1 MGPQAPARSPA
12 LVPRGVA
19 QRRRDETSCSC
30 QANTS
35 SALSQ
40 PAPVSSS
47 QPRAGAPRG
56 PGEQGLL
63 GHLSAFGGSSGL
75 GGAARGPGVTC
86 PGLEGDRRGQR
97 RGGATAGSWGGGEG
111 DSECACPHGLR
122 SEGPGGPGQAY
133 LQMMPAAA
141 AAAAG
146 PQAAPRRLPGT
157 GPLVRRQSCPVRPRS
172 HRLPP
177 GSRSRAGSGADQ
189 EGSASRSPRAPT
201 RLPVPHGFCSG
212 AQPRH
217 SPAAATLSR
226 GRDESSECPRSCFPR
241 CGQQRRQ
248 KPGNL
253 LSRSEQVRPRG
264 LGLAQ
269 TRPPPPRPGPA
280 NGRQGG
286 REEEPGVRRG
296 GAGGVPPFVLGFTWQ
311 PVEGAAEGGPA
322 GGWGWAGGPVLH
334 REAARSSGV
343 RP

>member
-1 MGPQAPARSPA
+1 
-12 LVPRGVA
+12 
-19 QRRRDETSCSC
+19 
-30 QANTS
+30 
-35 SALSQ
+35 
-40 PAPVSSS
+40 
-47 QPRAGAPRG
+47 
-56 PGEQGLL
+56 
-63 GHLSAFGGSSGL
+63 
-75 GGAARGPGVTC
+75 
-86 PGLEGDRRGQR
+86 
-97 RGGATAGSWGGGEG
+97 
-111 DSECACPHGLR
+111 
-122 SEGPGGPGQAY
+122 
-133 LQMMPAAA
+133 MMPAAA